1 MILKLLKFY
10 TKIKRI
16 ISKMWKYFIIQILNL
31 NIVET
36 NKFNGLILSVNT
48 IETGGKAY
56 FKSETY
62 SEVVNPFYDAIQNTY
77 DPDLVL
83 DIGANYGFTS
93 ILYASVFKN
102 ARIVAV
108 EPSSK
113 LCKYIKKNKNNNK
126 LQNIDVIRAICD
138 SENGIKKEFSINP
151 LYSQDNRV
159 KGSSFLW
166 RKEVMETISI
176 DTIITQYSPSRFVYI
191 KIDTQGFEK
200 FVFLGAENFL
210 LNNNNWLIKTE
221 FCPDA
226 LIKQGV
232 EPYELLTYLI
242 DKYDVVDFSGQVCF
256 KDKSVLNSFKDK
268 ITKNDI
274 TSFIDY
280 VISLDTSKIG
290 WTELLV
296 KNKKLK

>member
-1 MILKLLKFY
+1 MMIKILKFHNR
-10 TKIKRI
+10 IWRI

-36 NKFNGLILSVNT
+36 SNFNGLLLSINRL
-48 IETGGKAY
+48 ETGGEAY

-62 SEVVNPFYDAIQNTY
+62 SEVVNPFYQAIQNNY
-77 DPDLVL
+77 NPDIVL

-93 ILYASVFKN
+93 ILYASIFKDAN
-102 ARIVAV
+102 IVAV
-108 EPSSK
+108 EPSRK
-113 LCKYIKKNKNNNK
+113 LCKYIKKNIENNK
-126 LQNIDVIRAICD
+126 LQNVLVKRAICD
-138 SENGIKKEFSINP
+138 SKEGIKKEFSNP

-166 RKEVMETISI
+166 KKEVVDTTSI
-176 DTIITQYSPSRFVYI
+176 DSIFKTYPVEKFAYI

-200 FVFLGAENFL
+200 FVFQGGEGYL

-232 EPYELLTYLI
+232 EPKELLNYLI
-242 DKYDVVDFSGQVCF
+242 DKYDVVDFPGHVCF
-256 KDKSVLNSFKDK
+256 NDKFVLDSFKHK
-268 ITKNDI
+268 ITKKDI
-274 TSFIDY
+274 NSFINY

-296 KNKKLK
+296 KNKMLK